1 MTAVPKKKLTEAEYL
16 AIERAAEF
24 KSEFYNGE
32 MFAMAGASRQHNE
45 LKENLIGELFN
56 RLKGGPC
63 RTYSADQRVKV
74 ERTGLYTYPDLLIV
88 CGSPEFELTD
98 GIVTL
103 RNPEVVIEIMSKST
117 EHYDR
122 GKKFGH
128 YRQLPSLRE
137 YVLVAEDQPHIERY
151 VRQTDGSWLLTVFD
165 GPAGEFPFVTV
176 TATIPLADVYRGV
189 ELPTDSSPGL

>member
-16 AIERAAEF
+16 AIERDAEF

-45 LKENLIGELFN
+45 LKENLSIEIGS

-88 CGSPEFELTD
+88 CGPPEFELME
-98 GIVTL
+98 GIATL
-103 RNPEVVIEIMSKST
+103 LNPQVVIEVMSPASSAN
-117 EHYDR
+117 DR
-122 GKKFGH
+122 GRKFH
-128 YRQLPSLRE
+128 QFRKLPSLRE
-137 YVLVAEDQPHIERY
+137 YVLFAENQPYVERF
-151 VRQTDGSWLLTVFD
+151 VRRSDETWLMTIFD
-165 GPAGEFPFVTV
+165 DPAGAFSLVTV
-176 TATIPLADVYRGV
+176 PVTIPLADVYRGV
-189 ELPTDSSPGL
+189 ELPTYPSQGP